1 MEGAERTKVEDLLS
15 QAERSRMTDTETQA
29 PEVRRAKL
37 LVMDF
42 KAVVTSIAAALLMRM
57 QPGSRSISSWATR
70 TSAGVILK

>member
-1 MEGAERTKVEDLLS
+1 
-15 QAERSRMTDTETQA
+15 MTDTETQA

-37 LVMDF
+37 LSNGLQ
-42 KAVVTSIAAALLMRM
+42 AVVTGIAAALLMRM